1 MEAVLSWLLIPIS
14 GATEH
19 SLAPAWQWHARLMV
33 LGWGVMIP
41 LGVLIARYC
50 KVTPHQDWPR
60 QLDNQRWW
68 VAHLALQI
76 GGTLLSFVAIGF
88 ALFGV
93 FHGQGLSTTLH
104 TVLGWAI
111 VTLGLGQVLGGAMRG
126 TKGHRDVAI
135 DSDLMPGGASIP
147 AGDHYV
153 MSVRRCVFE
162 YVHKSAGYLAMALSA
177 INILIGLG
185 MTDAPRWM
193 WLAIIGYWILL
204 AVVGWRFQRAG
215 RCVDTYQAIYGP
227 DTSLPGNL
235 REPIGWGVHR
245 YQADEWPPVPLSAHR
260 ESSPPRHRK
269 PPPG

>member
-1 MEAVLSWLLIPIS
+1 
-14 GATEH
+14 
-19 SLAPAWQWHARLMV
+19 MV
-33 LGWGVMIP
+33 LGWGVLIP
-41 LGVLIARYC
+41 LGVLIARYF
-50 KVTPHQDWPR
+50 KVTAHQDWPR

-68 VAHLALQI
+68 KAHLILQI
-76 GGTLLSFVAIGF
+76 GGSLLSFVAIGF
-88 ALFGV
+88 ALNGV

-111 VTLGLGQVLGGAMRG
+111 VTLGLGQLLGGALRG

-135 DSDLMPGGASIP
+135 DADLMPGGASIR

-153 MSVRRCVFE
+153 MSMRRCVFE
-162 YVHKSAGYLAMALSA
+162 YVHKIAGYVALVLSA

-193 WLAIIGYWILL
+193 WIAIVGFWAVLL
-204 AVVGWRFQRAG
+204 LIGWRFQMAG

-235 REPIGWGVHR
+235 RAPIGWGVHR
-245 YQADEWPPVPLSAHR
+245 YQADEWPPARQSLHRDPASAG
-260 ESSPPRHRK
+260 SRK
-269 PPPG
+269 RPPG